1 MRGWLEKF
9 LLAVLPWMITS
20 VFFENDSGSEYYA
33 INLISTLI
41 LLTIL
46 RNLLLSS
53 FFNRICKV
61 CCEKCFFWSSIPL
74 NFKLFGFKWNEV
86 FREAARDCFTG
97 QNVSYMTGHAL
108 ETKIMVIPIFRF
120 DFKKLVCVQNTS
132 EFLNTS
138 AVCQNVVVWLL
149 TLLLLMTIDN
159 LKWFS

>member
-1 MRGWLEKF
+1 
-9 LLAVLPWMITS
+9 MITFS
-20 VFFENDSGSEYYA
+20 FSKMSGSEYYV

-46 RNLLLSS
+46 RTLLLSS
-53 FFNRICKV
+53 FFNSICKV
-61 CCEKCFFWSSIPL
+61 CCEKCFLWSSIPL
-74 NFKLFGFKWNEV
+74 NFKLFDFKWNEV
-86 FREAARDCFTG
+86 FREAARDCFASLE
-97 QNVSYMTGHAL
+97 NVSYRTGHAL
-108 ETKIMVIPIFRF
+108 ETKIMVIPTSRF

-159 LKWFS
+159 LKCFS